1 MPDHLT
7 RAMRAIASA
16 CVLSCSVAHIESA
29 AAQSVSTGGKLL
41 LTGGVS
47 QIEGAAGGGLTPW
60 AVIGGNESAGQIG
73 ANVHDTYVKSSAY
86 ALNSV
91 GALFGVNDRF
101 EFSIAHQSFDTRDV
115 GAELGLGEGYRF
127 SQDIIGAKL
136 RILGNAVLD
145 QDRWWPQVSVGVQY
159 KHNNNANIVAAIGA
173 KSDSGTDFYVSATK
187 LFLAQSVLVNGT
199 LRLTKAN
206 QLGLLGFGG
215 DRNDNYRPEFETSIA
230 YLVSKQIAVGAE
242 YRMKPNNLGFA
253 REQDWYDA
261 FVAWQP
267 NKYVSLTVAY
277 AELGDIATIRDQ
289 HGLYLSAQVG
299 F

>member
-1 MPDHLT
+1 MFDYSKHAP
-7 RAMRAIASA
+7 RAIAAACLVACGVVWSASA
-16 CVLSCSVAHIESA
+16 CAQVA
-29 AAQSVSTGGKLL
+29 STGGKLL

-47 QIEGAAGGGLTPW
+47 EIDGAAGGGLTPW
-60 AVIGGNESAGQIG
+60 ALIGGQGTAGQVG
-73 ANVHDTYVKSSAY
+73 GNVHDTYVKSGAY

-91 GALFGVNDRF
+91 GGLFGIADRF
-101 EFSIAHQSFDTRDV
+101 EFSVAHQSFDTRDV

-127 SQDIIGAKL
+127 SQDIIGAKV
-136 RILGNAVLD
+136 RVLGNAVLD
-145 QDRWWPQVSVGVQY
+145 QDVWWPQVSVGIQY
-159 KHNNNANIVAAIGA
+159 KHNNNANIVEAIGA
-173 KSDSGTDFYVSATK
+173 KSDSGTDFYISATK
-187 LFLAQSVLVNGT
+187 LLLAQSLLINGT

-215 DRNDNYRPEFETSIA
+215 DRNDSYRPEFETSIA
-230 YLVSKQIAVGAE
+230 YLLSKQIAIGAE
-242 YRMKPNNLGFA
+242 YRMKPDNLSFA

-277 AELGDIATIRDQ
+277 VQLGDIATIRNQ
-289 HGLYLSAQVG
+289 HGFYVSGQLG